1 MLKGLRDKY
10 EAHHKVKI
18 TDEAIEAAV
27 KMSSRYITDRYLPD
41 KAIDLMDEAASK
53 VRLKTYTAP
62 TNVKELEDKIAS
74 LEKEKEAAIKTEEFE
89 KAAKVK
95 KEQTELKQKLEDAK
109 KEWDEKNT
117 KTEQVVTE
125 EEIADVVSKWTGVP
139 VQSIRQEES
148 ERLINLEKILHE
160 RVIGQEEA
168 VSAVAKAIRRGRVG
182 LKDPKR
188 PIGSFLFLGPT
199 GVGKTELS
207 KALAEAL
214 FGDEDAMIRIDMSEY
229 MEKHTVSKMIGSPPG
244 YLSLIHIYGQNNRK
258 NFGSCGS
265 GCCCDRYCGRICLF

>member
-1 MLKGLRDKY
+1 MYKRQQLIGATTLEEYRKYIEKDAALERRFQQVMVNEPNEEEAVAMLKGLRDKY

-125 EEIADVVSKWTGVP
+125 EEIADVCLLYTSLWSRFHGSLPEWKSTATD
-139 VQSIRQEES
+139 STAENS
-148 ERLINLEKILHE
+148 ETQKPLN
-160 RVIGQEEA
+160 
-168 VSAVAKAIRRGRVG
+168 
-182 LKDPKR
+182 
-188 PIGSFLFLGPT
+188 
-199 GVGKTELS
+199 
-207 KALAEAL
+207 
-214 FGDEDAMIRIDMSEY
+214 
-229 MEKHTVSKMIGSPPG
+229 TV
-244 YLSLIHIYGQNNRK
+244 
-258 NFGSCGS
+258 
-265 GCCCDRYCGRICLF
+265 

>member
-1 MLKGLRDKY
+1 
-10 EAHHKVKI
+10 
-18 TDEAIEAAV
+18 
-27 KMSSRYITDRYLPD
+27 MSSRYISDRYLPD

-62 TNVKELEDKIAS
+62 SNVKELEDKIAS
-74 LEKEKEAAIKTEEFE
+74 LEKEKEEAIKTEEFE

-95 KEQTELKQKLEDAK
+95 KEQTALKEQLENAK

-117 KTEQVVTE
+117 KQDQVVTE
-125 EEIADVVSKWTGVP
+125 EEIAEIVSKWTGVP
-139 VQSIRQEES
+139 VQSLKQEES

-207 KALAEAL
+207 KTLAEAL
-214 FGDEDAMIRIDMSEY
+214 FGDENAMIRIDMSEY

-244 YLSLIHIYGQNNRK
+244 YV
-258 NFGSCGS
+258 
-265 GCCCDRYCGRICLF
+265 